1 MKLSEKIKLVLE
13 EGAGDLAFGV
23 HSVGAA
29 PIEVKDET
37 KEEEVEVET
46 LSEDVKLS
54 GDAIKNLSLMAIA
67 EKLINESVD
76 ETNEEL
82 IEVGFLAEGKLTLT
96 AKQWLA
102 KYLPTVFAS

>member
-37 KEEEVEVET
+37 KEEVEVET

-82 IEVGFLAEGKLTLT
+82 TSIGFITEGKMTPK
-96 AKQWLA
+96 AQEWIKKW
-102 KYLPTVFAS
+102 LPTVFSS

>member
-23 HSVGAA
+23 HSVGA
-29 PIEVKDET
+29 PVET
-37 KEEEVEVET
+37 KEVEVETETEVET

-54 GDAIKNLSLMAIA
+54 GEAIKTLTLMAIA

-82 IEVGFLAEGKLTLT
+82 IALGFLTEGKLTP
-96 AKQWLA
+96 KSKEWI
-102 KYLPTVFAS
+102 KKWLPTVFSS

>member
-23 HSVGAA
+23 HSVGA
-29 PIEVKDET
+29 PVET
-37 KEEEVEVET
+37 KEVEVETETEVET

-96 AKQWLA
+96 AKQWLE
-102 KYLPTVFAS
+102 KYLPTIFAS